1 MAELSCSAYYQQ
13 QEFWGMT
20 PEMQIT
26 VFKIQR
32 VYHLLQRVFEL
43 EQVPVVCQ
51 QVINAASAACI
62 QREFSHFI

>member
-1 MAELSCSAYYQQ
+1 
-13 QEFWGMT
+13 MT